1 MTFKVLL
8 VNWWSPSSEVGGY
21 TSTKKNG
28 KRDEGLTENEK
39 IALKIIEAYNSQNV
53 DAYVDYFSDDVD
65 VWWPD
70 GATPDKEELRT
81 EFGEIIEAFP
91 DRRFDLVRMVSTDKT
106 VIAECVVKGTNR
118 GELFGM
124 PPTNKKMAMPMVHIY
139 DFEAGKVK
147 RWWAYANYQ
156 TMMQQL
162 SRE

>member
-1 MTFKVLL
+1 MTE
-8 VNWWSPSSEVGGY
+8 S
-21 TSTKKNG
+21 
-28 KRDEGLTENEK
+28 ENEK
-39 IALKIIEAYNSQNV
+39 IALKIIEAYNSQDV
-53 DAYVDYFSDDVD
+53 DVYVDYFSDDVD

-106 VIAECVVKGTNR
+106 VIAECVFKGTNR

-124 PPTNKKMAMPMVHIY
+124 PATNNSIEMPMVHIY

-147 RWWAYANYQ
+147 RWRVYANYQ

-162 SRE
+162 SSE

>member
-1 MTFKVLL
+1 MDL
-8 VNWWSPSSEVGGY
+8 SSEVGSY
-21 TSTKKNG
+21 TSTKKG
-28 KRDEGLTENEK
+28 KSDEGLTESENEK
-39 IALKIIEAYNSQNV
+39 IALKIIDAYNSQDV
-53 DAYVDYFSDDVD
+53 DAYVDYFSDNVD

-81 EFGEIIEAFP
+81 EFAEIIEAFP

-106 VIAECVVKGTNR
+106 VIAECVVKGTNM

-124 PPTNKKMAMPMVHIY
+124 PPTNKTIEMPMVHIY

-147 RWWAYANYQ
+147 RWRTYANFQ

-162 SRE
+162 SSE

>member
-1 MTFKVLL
+1 MRPIQWCSKTRGDV
-8 VNWWSPSSEVGGY
+8 E
-21 TSTKKNG
+21 
-28 KRDEGLTENEK
+28 LTESENEK
-39 IALKIIEAYNSQNV
+39 IALKIIEAFNSQDV

-124 PPTNKKMAMPMVHIY
+124 PPTNKTMEMPMVHIY

-147 RWWAYANYQ
+147 RWRTYANYQ

-162 SRE
+162 SSE